1 MNTPNHLTIGNYLYS
16 YLETHYGISL
26 RKASCL
32 YGCVCPDFR
41 PRVVLKPHHVE
52 NYLFHL
58 QQVVTQM
65 SLQRRTNADLYS
77 KRLSLR
83 LGILCHYYSD
93 FFCFAHNTHYTG
105 TSAQHVS
112 YEHKLH
118 MYFKEHMDVLD
129 TLELVPQ
136 DRTLTAISGIHRQ
149 IADLHQQYMQ
159 AEPNMEL
166 DMIYSIKACLQ
177 ILFSVLNASLV
188 SDPLNSSRPR
198 TV

>member
-1 MNTPNHLTIGNYLYS
+1 
-16 YLETHYGISL
+16 
-26 RKASCL
+26 
-32 YGCVCPDFR
+32 
-41 PRVVLKPHHVE
+41 
-52 NYLFHL
+52 
-58 QQVVTQM
+58 
-65 SLQRRTNADLYS
+65 
-77 KRLSLR
+77 
-83 LGILCHYYSD
+83 
-93 FFCFAHNTHYTG
+93 
-105 TSAQHVS
+105 
-112 YEHKLH
+112 